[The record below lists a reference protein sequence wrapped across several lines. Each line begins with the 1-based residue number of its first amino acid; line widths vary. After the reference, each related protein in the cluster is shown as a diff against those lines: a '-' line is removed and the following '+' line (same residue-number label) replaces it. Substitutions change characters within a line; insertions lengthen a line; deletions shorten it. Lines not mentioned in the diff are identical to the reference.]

1 MMRIT
6 LIITLLSFSIALNAQ
21 ENFRVSGTNVM
32 ASKKPPQKMDR
43 FEMGPLKWSSV
54 YSKCAKPGGF
64 EIGAWFTYKPKVS
77 ASTFT
82 LKTGDGWG
90 SLKEPVLYI
99 GTIIENKG
107 REILREVKCEAGT
120 GNSEI
125 VISLND
131 LEPKKEYFILVAS
144 RLAKKGDQCNTN
156 GRGWPV

>member
-6 LIITLLSFSIALNAQ
+6 LIFILLYMSISLGAQ
-21 ENFRVSGTNVM
+21 ESFRVNGVNVM
-32 ASKKPPQKMDR
+32 TSKQPPHKADR
-43 FEMGPLKWSSV
+43 FVVGSLKWSSV
-54 YSKCAKPGGF
+54 LSKCVKPGGF
-64 EIGAWFTYKPKVS
+64 EVGAWLTYKPKT
-77 ASTFT
+77 ATSTFT

-90 SLKEPVLYI
+90 SLKDPVLYI
-99 GTIIENKG
+99 GKIIENTG
-107 REILREVKCEAGT
+107 REILREVKCEIGT
-120 GNSEI
+120 GQSEI